1 MLAGVRGRG
10 SEPDQGGSQSG
21 AGLHGH
27 ARRLVLI
34 TDSSDAAVLTGQD
47 TKL

>member
-1 MLAGVRGRG
+1 MLAGVRGERI
-10 SEPDQGGSQSG
+10 EPDQGGNQSV

-27 ARRLVLI
+27 VQRPVLI